1 MSELDKTIEE
11 LEAEVQNELS
21 EAEMKKDTSVA
32 GKGAVA
38 AEPMKKMDSEDDGA
52 EDTGAAVTKSSDAKK
67 DYAKKVKKNTSIPVK
82 TKGDEAP
89 QKLAAGAHMEGYT
102 DEEIRE
108 LCHSKD
114 HDCATVVEH
123 PVWGLGKPVYES
135 HAIPDDNGY
144 VAWYDVQ
151 FKHGLEKKVMAEDVK
166 ILKNAHHGKKE
177 GMEPEK
183 MTKEKLHAAMNGMM
197 KKMNKE
203 TLVAT
208 YKAMEGG
215 HEPTEEQLELDGL
228 EKAKAAIEKRLASIN
243 VKEDVDAL
251 VQGEDLSEEFQA
263 KAATIFEAAVKS
275 KIRPEVER
283 IEEEKSQEIAEEME
297 TFKTELAEKVDGY
310 LDYVVTEWMKEN
322 ELAIERGLKGEIAED
337 FIGGLKALFEEHY
350 IDVPDEKYD
359 ILESQAQK
367 IDELEEKLNDTI
379 GKLTEKKQ
387 SEDSLVR
394 ESVIK
399 EVSSDLAE
407 TQSEKFAS
415 LVEDVEFTDKETFTE
430 KLNTLKENYFPK
442 SVPSETSI
450 TEENEE
456 TKEIDVSGAMA
467 AYMSAIKRQAP
478 YAMHESQ
485 PFKKDVK
492 N

>member
-1 MSELDKTIEE
+1 
-11 LEAEVQNELS
+11 
-21 EAEMKKDTSVA
+21 
-32 GKGAVA
+32 
-38 AEPMKKMDSEDDGA
+38 
-52 EDTGAAVTKSSDAKK
+52 
-67 DYAKKVKKNTSIPVK
+67 
-82 TKGDEAP
+82 
-89 QKLAAGAHMEGYT
+89 
-102 DEEIRE
+102 
-108 LCHSKD
+108 
-114 HDCATVVEH
+114 
-123 PVWGLGKPVYES
+123 
-135 HAIPDDNGY
+135 
-144 VAWYDVQ
+144 
-151 FKHGLEKKVMAEDVK
+151 
-166 ILKNAHHGKKE
+166 
-177 GMEPEK
+177 
-183 MTKEKLHAAMNGMM
+183 
-197 KKMNKE
+197 
-203 TLVAT
+203 
-208 YKAMEGG
+208 
-215 HEPTEEQLELDGL
+215 
-228 EKAKAAIEKRLASIN
+228 
-243 VKEDVDAL
+243 
-251 VQGEDLSEEFQA
+251 
-263 KAATIFEAAVKS
+263 
-275 KIRPEVER
+275 
-283 IEEEKSQEIAEEME
+283 ME

-387 SEDSLVR
+387 SEDTLVR

-442 SVPSETSI
+442 SVPSETL

-456 TKEIDVSGAMA
+456 TKEIDVSGGHG

-478 YAMHESQ
+478 YAMKDAQ

>member
-21 EAEMKKDTSVA
+21 EAEMKKDTSA
-32 GKGAVA
+32 SGKGAVA
-38 AEPMKKMDSEDDGA
+38 AEPMKKMDSEDEDA

-67 DYAKKVKKNTSIPVK
+67 DYAKKVKTDGSIPAKV
-82 TKGDEAP
+82 KGDEKP

-102 DEEIRE
+102 DEEIRD

-123 PVWGLGKPVYES
+123 PVWGLGKPIEKS
-135 HAIPDDNGY
+135 HAIPDDNGF
-144 VAWYDVQ
+144 VEWYDVQ
-151 FKHGLEKKVMAEDVK
+151 FKHGVEEKVMAEDMK
-166 ILKNAHHGKKE
+166 ILKNANHNKE
-177 GMEPEK
+177 DK
-183 MTKEKLHAAMNGMM
+183 AMTKGDMLNAMNMAM
-197 KKMNKE
+197 KKMKKDE
-203 TLVAT
+203 LQAT
-208 YKAMEGG
+208 YDAMMNTE
-215 HEPTEEQLELDGL
+215 EPTDEQMELDGL
-228 EKAKAAIEKRLASIN
+228 NKAKEAIEKRLASIN

-251 VQGEDLSEEFQA
+251 VQGEELSEEFQA

-442 SVPSETSI
+442 SVPSETL

-478 YAMHESQ
+478 YAMKDAE

>member
-1 MSELDKTIEE
+1 
-11 LEAEVQNELS
+11 
-21 EAEMKKDTSVA
+21 
-32 GKGAVA
+32 
-38 AEPMKKMDSEDDGA
+38 
-52 EDTGAAVTKSSDAKK
+52 
-67 DYAKKVKKNTSIPVK
+67 
-82 TKGDEAP
+82 
-89 QKLAAGAHMEGYT
+89 
-102 DEEIRE
+102 
-108 LCHSKD
+108 
-114 HDCATVVEH
+114 
-123 PVWGLGKPVYES
+123 
-135 HAIPDDNGY
+135 
-144 VAWYDVQ
+144 
-151 FKHGLEKKVMAEDVK
+151 
-166 ILKNAHHGKKE
+166 
-177 GMEPEK
+177 
-183 MTKEKLHAAMNGMM
+183 
-197 KKMNKE
+197 
-203 TLVAT
+203 
-208 YKAMEGG
+208 
-215 HEPTEEQLELDGL
+215 
-228 EKAKAAIEKRLASIN
+228 
-243 VKEDVDAL
+243 
-251 VQGEDLSEEFQA
+251 
-263 KAATIFEAAVKS
+263 
-275 KIRPEVER
+275 
-283 IEEEKSQEIAEEME
+283 ME

-337 FIGGLKALFEEHY
+337 FIGGLKVPLFEEHY

-442 SVPSETSI
+442 SVPSETL

-456 TKEIDVSGAMA
+456 TKEIDVSGVW
-467 AYMSAIKRQAP
+467 AYMSAIKRQPA
-478 YAMHESQ
+478 YAMKDAQ

>member
-1 MSELDKTIEE
+1 M
-11 LEAEVQNELS
+11 
-21 EAEMKKDTSVA
+21 
-32 GKGAVA
+32 
-38 AEPMKKMDSEDDGA
+38 
-52 EDTGAAVTKSSDAKK
+52 
-67 DYAKKVKKNTSIPVK
+67 
-82 TKGDEAP
+82 
-89 QKLAAGAHMEGYT
+89 
-102 DEEIRE
+102 
-108 LCHSKD
+108 
-114 HDCATVVEH
+114 
-123 PVWGLGKPVYES
+123 
-135 HAIPDDNGY
+135 
-144 VAWYDVQ
+144 
-151 FKHGLEKKVMAEDVK
+151 K
-166 ILKNAHHGKKE
+166 ILKNSEHNKDEDAHMPKTKADAINAMMDVMKKMPAGEAKKMYASYMAGKKE
-177 GMEPEK
+177 
-183 MTKEKLHAAMNGMM
+183 
-197 KKMNKE
+197 
-203 TLVAT
+203 
-208 YKAMEGG
+208 
-215 HEPTEEQLELDGL
+215 PTDEELELDGL
-228 EKAKAAIEKRLASIN
+228 NKAKEAIEKRLASIN

-442 SVPSETSI
+442 SVPSETL

-478 YAMHESQ
+478 YAMKDAK
-485 PFKKDVK
+485 PFNNDVK

>member
-21 EAEMKKDTSVA
+21 EAEMKKDTSA
-32 GKGAVA
+32 SGKGAVA
-38 AEPMKKMDSEDDGA
+38 AEPMKKMDSEDEDA

-67 DYAKKVKKNTSIPVK
+67 DYAKKVKTDGSIPAKV
-82 TKGDEAP
+82 KGDEKP

-102 DEEIRE
+102 DEEIRD

-123 PVWGLGKPVYES
+123 PVWGLGKPIEKS
-135 HAIPDDNGY
+135 HAIPDDNGF
-144 VAWYDVQ
+144 VEWYDVQ
-151 FKHGLEKKVMAEDVK
+151 FKHGVEEKVMAEDVK
-166 ILKNAHHGKKE
+166 ILKNAHHGKEE
-177 GMEPEK
+177 GK
-183 MTKEKLHAAMNGMM
+183 NMTKGDMLNAMNMAM
-197 KKMNKE
+197 KKMKKDE
-203 TLVAT
+203 LQST
-208 YKAMEGG
+208 YDAMMNTE
-215 HEPTEEQLELDGL
+215 EPTDEQMELDGL
-228 EKAKAAIEKRLASIN
+228 NKAKEAIEKRLASIN

-394 ESVIK
+394 ESVIS
-399 EVSSDLAE
+399 EVSSDLAD
-407 TQSEKFAS
+407 TQKEKFAS
-415 LVEDVEFTDKETFTE
+415 LVEDVEFTDKDTFVE

-442 SVPSETSI
+442 SVPSETL

-478 YAMHESQ
+478 YAMKDAE

>member
-21 EAEMKKDTSVA
+21 EAEMKKDTSA
-32 GKGAVA
+32 SGKGAVA
-38 AEPMKKMDSEDDGA
+38 AEPMKKMDSEDEDA

-67 DYAKKVKKNTSIPVK
+67 DYAKKVKTDGSIPAKV
-82 TKGDEAP
+82 KGDEKP
-89 QKLAAGAHMEGYT
+89 QKLAAQYEGYT
-102 DEEIRE
+102 DDEIRE

-123 PVWGLGKPVYES
+123 PVWGRGKPIERS
-135 HAIPDDNGY
+135 HAIPDDNGF
-144 VAWYDVQ
+144 VEWYDVQ
-151 FKHGLEKKVMAEDVK
+151 FKHGIEEKVMAEDMK
-166 ILKNAHHGKKE
+166 ILKNSEHNKDEDAHMPK
-177 GMEPEK
+177 
-183 MTKEKLHAAMNGMM
+183 TKADAINAMMDVM
-197 KKMNKE
+197 KKMPAGEAKKMY
-203 TLVAT
+203 AS
-208 YKAMEGG
+208 YMKSQK
-215 HEPTEEQLELDGL
+215 EPTEEEVELEGL
-228 EKAKAAIEKRLASIN
+228 SKAKAAIEKRLASIN

-394 ESVIK
+394 ESVIS
-399 EVSSDLAE
+399 EVSSDLAD
-407 TQSEKFAS
+407 TQKEKFAS
-415 LVEDVEFTDKETFTE
+415 LVEDVEFTDKDTFVE

-442 SVPSETSI
+442 SVPSETL

-478 YAMHESQ
+478 YAIKDAQ
-485 PFKKDVK
+485 PFNKDVK